1 MSVSRLDACFQRL
14 REQQRKA
21 LIPFITAG
29 DPSLEAT
36 VPVMHALVDAGADV
50 IELGVPFSDP
60 MADGPTI
67 QRSSERALARG
78 AGSRYVLQ
86 ALAQF
91 RERDAQTPVV
101 LMGYLNPVEIHG
113 YAAFAKA
120 AVDAGVDGV
129 LLVDLP
135 PEEAGEAQQAFDA
148 AGLALVLLA
157 SPTTSEARADK
168 LLALARGYLYYV
180 SFAGVTGASER
191 LDSDAASARLQA
203 LRARASVPVVAGFG
217 IKDADSAT
225 AMARQADGV
234 VVGSALVAALAEAGS
249 AEEAAQRA
257 RTFRAAGG
265 RARAGG
271 GWGRRGAPPTPGPRV
286 RQGLP
291 ASGWH
296 FPAPKRTSQH
306 GFFRRLRGRQGGA
319 RAGKAELDCPP
330 LRPSGRPERK
340 CPPA

>member
-86 ALAQF
+86 AVAQF
-91 RERDAQTPVV
+91 RERDAHTPVV

-113 YAAFAKA
+113 YAAFAGA
-120 AVDAGVDGV
+120 AVQAGVDGV

-135 PEEAGEAQQAFDA
+135 PEEAVEAQQAFDA
-148 AGLALVLLA
+148 AGRRWSCWRRRPPAGRV
-157 SPTTSEARADK
+157 PTSCWAW
-168 LLALARGYLYYV
+168 
-180 SFAGVTGASER
+180 
-191 LDSDAASARLQA
+191 
-203 LRARASVPVVAGFG
+203 PVVTF
-217 IKDADSAT
+217 IT
-225 AMARQADGV
+225 
-234 VVGSALVAALAEAGS
+234 SAL
-249 AEEAAQRA
+249 
-257 RTFRAAGG
+257 
-265 RARAGG
+265 
-271 GWGRRGAPPTPGPRV
+271 
-286 RQGLP
+286 P
-291 ASGWH
+291 A
-296 FPAPKRTSQH
+296 
-306 GFFRRLRGRQGGA
+306 
-319 RAGKAELDCPP
+319 
-330 LRPSGRPERK
+330 
-340 CPPA
+340 

>member
-1 MSVSRLDACFQRL
+1 MSVSRLDACFTAL
-14 REQQRKA
+14 RAQQRKA

-36 VPVMHALVDAGADV
+36 VPVMHALVRAGADV

-78 AGSRYVLQ
+78 AGLRYVLQ
-86 ALAQF
+86 AVQAF
-91 RERDAQTPVV
+91 RADDATTPVV

-113 YAAFAKA
+113 YARFADA
-120 AVDAGVDGV
+120 AVAAGVDGI

-135 PEEAGEAQQAFDA
+135 PEEADEAKLAFDA

-157 SPTTSEARADK
+157 SPTTSEARAAT

-191 LDSDAASARLQA
+191 LDHDAAGARLQA
-203 LRARASVPVVAGFG
+203 LRDHASVPVVAGFG
-217 IKDADSAT
+217 IKDAASAA

-234 VVGSALVAALAEAGS
+234 VVGSALVAALT
-249 AEEAAQRA
+249 EAATVDEAVQ
-257 RTFRAAGG
+257 AA
-265 RARAGG
+265 
-271 GWGRRGAPPTPGPRV
+271 
-286 RQGLP
+286 
-291 ASGWH
+291 SH
-296 FPAPKRTSQH
+296 FLA
-306 GFFRRLRGRQGGA
+306 
-319 RAGKAELDCPP
+319 P
-330 LRPSGRPERK
+330 LRQALDAR
-340 CPPA
+340 